1 MARSYGYSAKS
12 APEVS
17 SNDAREEVERRVERD
32 LRDEPRPDGLDDI
45 IEENDSAF
53 DEDAT
58 ASLDRDDIQNADEKK
73 SEGKQEK
80 DDEIVDE
87 FSANMKPKTRRIG
100 IIVGVI
106 VGVLALLLMGYLALA
121 RTGILNRFIHRDDYL
136 EQGVDDYIENER
148 NLDWQRDGET
158 QQDGESTLEAETG
171 DKEELDEAALQ
182 AIADE
187 KRASEADKTE
197 GSAET
202 KSEGEKTSD
211 ESADAKSEDS
221 GKSDAP
227 KSVNDEL
234 TSYDEGYSLSEGVAD
249 TSGDTLV
256 IRGKLRNDT
265 EDVHENVSLGLY
277 LMDQNGTVV
286 GLAVASTDKV
296 EPGAVW
302 EWEAKTD
309 VETSK
314 VFRFEKAEV
323 RF

>member
-32 LRDEPRPDGLDDI
+32 LRDEPRPEELDDI

-73 SEGKQEK
+73 SEDKQEK

-100 IIVGVI
+100 IIVGII

-121 RTGILNRFIHRDDYL
+121 RTGLLNRFIHRDDYL
-136 EQGVDDYIENER
+136 EQGANDYYEHEA
-148 NLDWQRDGET
+148 NLNWMANGDT